1 MMPEGLDAATALIW
15 VAAMLGAG
23 VAGGLLAG
31 LLGVGGGIVVVP
43 VLYNLLALMDVDDG
57 IRMHV
62 AVGTSLAVIVPTAF
76 ISARS
81 HARRGS
87 VDKDL
92 LRSWGPAIMVGVLI
106 GSLSAGFLDGEVLVA
121 IFATVALLVA
131 CNMLLRRE
139 GTKLRDGF
147 PGPVSKAGLGLFV
160 GGFST
165 LMGIGGG
172 TLSVPILSTF
182 GYPVRRAVGTAAA
195 IGMLIAVPGA
205 LSAMFWGLGVEGRP
219 PFTFGFVNLVG
230 FAAIIP
236 MTMLMAPVGARIAH
250 SIPPRVLG
258 YCFAL
263 FLALTSARMFYDLLS

>member
-43 VLYNLLALMDVDDG
+43 VLYNLLALMDVDDS
-57 IRMHV
+57 IRMHI

-81 HARRGS
+81 HAKRGS

-92 LRSWGPAIMVGVLI
+92 LRSWGPAIMIGVLI

-121 IFATVALLVA
+121 IFAVIALLVA
-131 CNMLLRRE
+131 CNMVLRRD
-139 GTKLRDGF
+139 GAKLRDGF
-147 PGPVSKAGLGLFV
+147 PGPVWKAGLGLFV

>member
-1 MMPEGLDAATALIW
+1 MMFEGLDIATMAPW
-15 VAAMLGAG
+15 VAGMLGAG

-43 VLYNLLALMDVDDG
+43 VLYNLLALMGVDDS
-57 IRMHV
+57 IRMHI

-81 HARRGS
+81 HAKRGS

-106 GSLSAGFLDGEVLVA
+106 GTLAAGFLDGEVLVG
-121 IFATVALLVA
+121 IFAVIALLVA
-131 CNMLLRRE
+131 LNMVLRRD
-139 GTKLRDGF
+139 GAKLRDGF
-147 PGPVSKAGLGLFV
+147 PGPVWKAGLGLFV

-172 TLSVPILSTF
+172 TLSVPLLSTF

-195 IGMLIAVPGA
+195 IGMLIAIPGA
-205 LSAMFWGLGVEGRP
+205 LGAIFWGIGVEGRP
-219 PFTFGFVNLVG
+219 PFTFGFVNLLG

-250 SIPPRVLG
+250 AIPPRFLG

>member
-1 MMPEGLDAATALIW
+1 MMPAGLDAATMVMW

-23 VAGGLLAG
+23 VAGGLIAG

-43 VLYNLLALMDVDDG
+43 VLYNLLALMGVDDS

-62 AVGTSLAVIVPTAF
+62 AVGTSLAIIVPTAF
-76 ISARS
+76 MSARS
-81 HARRGS
+81 HAKRGS

-106 GSLSAGFLDGEVLVA
+106 GTLSAGFLDGEVLVA
-121 IFATVALLVA
+121 IFAVIALLVA
-131 CNMLLRRE
+131 LNMVLRRD
-139 GTKLRDGF
+139 GAGLCDGF
-147 PGPVSKAGLGLFV
+147 PGPASKIGLGLFV
-160 GGFST
+160 GSLST

-182 GYPVRRAVGTAAA
+182 GYPVRRAIGTAAA
-195 IGMLIAVPGA
+195 IGMLIAIPGA
-205 LSAMFWGLGVEGRP
+205 LGAIFWGIGVEGRP
-219 PFTFGFVNLVG
+219 PFTFGFVNLIG

-236 MTMLMAPVGARIAH
+236 MTVVMAPVGARIAH

-258 YCFAL
+258 HCFAL